1 MQTAQ
6 VLPTTVSNRGDTP
19 ASRGIAALMAFEAAT
34 LAIMSTLHL
43 TAVIHGGSKPF
54 KADDAGIAEAII
66 CVVLAGGAAALLLA
80 GRRGRSI
87 ALGTSGFAVLGFI
100 VGLTITVQ
108 GAGVLDVAYH
118 ATMLPVLA
126 GTAILLARSGATR
139 EQS

>member
-6 VLPTTVSNRGDTP
+6 VLPATVDSRGDRS
-19 ASRGIAALMAFEAAT
+19 ANRGIAALMAFEAAT
-34 LAIMSTLHL
+34 LAVMSTLHL
-43 TAVIHGGSKPF
+43 TAVIHAGSKPF

-66 CVVLAGGAAALLLA
+66 CLVLIGGAAALLLA
-80 GRRGRSI
+80 ARRGRQV
-87 ALGTSGFAVLGFI
+87 ALGMSGFAVFGFI

-108 GAGVLDVAYH
+108 GGGVLDVAYH

-126 GTAILLARSGATR
+126 GTAVLLARNGATK

>member
-6 VLPTTVSNRGDTP
+6 VLPTTANNRGDTP

-34 LAIMSTLHL
+34 LAVMSTLHL
-43 TAVIHGGSKPF
+43 AAVIHGGSKPF

-66 CVVLAGGAAALLLA
+66 CVVLIGGASALVLA

-87 ALGTSGFAVLGFI
+87 ALRATCFAVLGFI

-108 GAGVLDVAYH
+108 GGGVLDVVYH

-126 GTAILLARSGATR
+126 GTAILLARSRATR
-139 EQS
+139 QQS